1 MDMAVMEAMATERG
15 PLMPSLLLLPRLSQ
29 KPMLT
34 TVAMDMAATVAT
46 DTARGLLMPT
56 MVATDTVA
64 MEATDTAR
72 GLLMLMLTMV
82 ATDMVAMEATDT
94 ARGLLMPTMVAT
106 DMAAMVA
113 MDAASKPQ
121 TSPAISPKKCFQ
133 RISNPYHELSQLQIK
148 FSVKE
153 LYT

>member
-1 MDMAVMEAMATERG
+1 MVATATERG
-15 PLMPSLLLLPRLSQ
+15 PLMPSPLLLPRLSQ

-34 TVAMDMAATVAT
+34 TVAMDMA
-46 DTARGLLMPT
+46 RGLLMPT
-56 MVATDTVA
+56 MVATD
-64 MEATDTAR
+64 
-72 GLLMLMLTMV
+72 
-82 ATDMVAMEATDT
+82 MVAMEVTDT

-106 DMAAMVA
+106 DMVA
-113 MDAASKPQ
+113 MEATDTASKSQ

-153 LYT
+153 LYTP

>member
-1 MDMAVMEAMATERG
+1 
-15 PLMPSLLLLPRLSQ
+15 
-29 KPMLT
+29 
-34 TVAMDMAATVAT
+34 MDMAAMVAT

-56 MVATDTVA
+56 MVATDMVA
-64 MEATDTAR
+64 MEVTDTAR
-72 GLLMLMLTMV
+72 GLLMLMLTMVATDMAAMVVTDTARGLLMPTMV

-94 ARGLLMPTMVAT
+94 ARGLLMPTMVA
-106 DMAAMVA
+106 MVA
-113 MDAASKPQ
+113 TDTASKPQ

-153 LYT
+153 LYTTKK

>member
-1 MDMAVMEAMATERG
+1 
-15 PLMPSLLLLPRLSQ
+15 MPSLLLLPRLSQ

-34 TVAMDMAATVAT
+34 TVAMDMAAMVAMDTARGLLMLTLTMAAMDMVAT

-56 MVATDTVA
+56 I
-64 MEATDTAR
+64 
-72 GLLMLMLTMV
+72 V

-113 MDAASKPQ
+113 TDTASKPQ

-133 RISNPYHELSQLQIK
+133 RISYPYHELSQLQIK

-153 LYT
+153 LYTTKKKNK

>member
-1 MDMAVMEAMATERG
+1 MATERG

-46 DTARGLLMPT
+46 DTARDLLMPT
-56 MVATDTVA
+56 MVAMDMAA
-64 MEATDTAR
+64 M
-72 GLLMLMLTMV
+72 V
-82 ATDMVAMEATDT
+82 VTDT
-94 ARGLLMPTMVAT
+94 ARGLLMPMPTMVAM
-106 DMAAMVA
+106 DMAAMEVTDTARGLLKLMPTMAA
-113 MDAASKPQ
+113 MDMAATVATDTASKPQ

-153 LYT
+153 LYTTKKKNK

>member
-82 ATDMVAMEATDT
+82 ATDMAG
-94 ARGLLMPTMVAT
+94 GLLMPTMVAT

-113 MDAASKPQ
+113 MDTASKPQ

>member
-1 MDMAVMEAMATERG
+1 
-15 PLMPSLLLLPRLSQ
+15 
-29 KPMLT
+29 
-34 TVAMDMAATVAT
+34 MDMAAMVAT

-56 MVATDTVA
+56 MVATDMVA
-64 MEATDTAR
+64 MEVTDTAR

-82 ATDMVAMEATDT
+82 AMDMAAMEATDT
-94 ARGLLMPTMVAT
+94 A
-106 DMAAMVA
+106 
-113 MDAASKPQ
+113 SKLQ

-153 LYT
+153 LYTTKK

>member
-1 MDMAVMEAMATERG
+1 MDMA
-15 PLMPSLLLLPRLSQ
+15 
-29 KPMLT
+29 
-34 TVAMDMAATVAT
+34 DTVAT

-56 MVATDTVA
+56 MVATDMVA
-64 MEATDTAR
+64 MEVTDTAR
-72 GLLMLMLTMV
+72 GLLMPMLTMV
-82 ATDMVAMEATDT
+82 ATDMAAMEATDM

-113 MDAASKPQ
+113 TDTASKPQ

>member
-1 MDMAVMEAMATERG
+1 M
-15 PLMPSLLLLPRLSQ
+15 L
-29 KPMLT
+29 MLT
-34 TVAMDMAATVAT
+34 MVAMDMAAMVVTDTARGLLTLMPTMAAMVVT

-56 MVATDTVA
+56 MVV
-64 MEATDTAR
+64 
-72 GLLMLMLTMV
+72 
-82 ATDMVAMEATDT
+82 TDMAAMEATDT
-94 ARGLLMPTMVAT
+94 ARGLLMPTMVAM

-113 MDAASKPQ
+113 TDTASKPQ

-153 LYT
+153 

>member
-1 MDMAVMEAMATERG
+1 
-15 PLMPSLLLLPRLSQ
+15 
-29 KPMLT
+29 
-34 TVAMDMAATVAT
+34 MAA
-46 DTARGLLMPT
+46 
-56 MVATDTVA
+56 
-64 MEATDTAR
+64 MEVTDTAR

-82 ATDMVAMEATDT
+82 ATDMVAMVVMDTARGLLMPTMAATDMVAMEVTDT
-94 ARGLLMPTMVAT
+94 ARGLLMLMPTMVAT

-113 MDAASKPQ
+113 TDTASKPQ
-121 TSPAISPKKCFQ
+121 ISPAISPEKCFQ